1 MSKVEK
7 AILDLAAVTDLNA
20 VVTECNLKS
29 DKIKNNLLLDVPVV
43 VKDNISTKGVKTTGS
58 SKFLESYIPVF
69 DATVVEKLKN
79 SGATIIAKTAL
90 DELAMGGF
98 GLTSAT
104 GPVLNPLD
112 KTRVSGG
119 SSAGSA
125 ALVGAKVVDVAIGT
139 DTGDSCRIPAS
150 YCGIVGFKPTYGRIS
165 RYGVFPFANSL
176 DHVGIFAN
184 NIKNAAVTLEAIAGY
199 DSQDMTSSQKPVD
212 KYSEYKAVDLSSK
225 KIGVIDNV
233 VEAISNPEIV
243 EAFNNLVN
251 KLNER
256 LDTVEHIVFNRQLFK
271 AQNTLYKIISNA
283 EAVSNHS
290 NLNGLAFGERSKGS
304 NLEEIMINSRSEGFG
319 SQVKSRY
326 LIGGYSLDINNIDAT
341 FNQAKK
347 VRRLLVDDINE
358 SLKDVDFLMAPASAR
373 IAPKLNGVN
382 EVDVNSDEHLIAN
395 NYMVMD
401 NYTGNPGIVVPMT
414 KVDGMPVGVYIS
426 SRAFNEKDLL
436 AVASLIEE
444 IVGEI

>member
-7 AILDLAAVTDLNA
+7 AVLDLAKVSDLNA
-20 VVTECNLKS
+20 VVSECSLKS
-29 DKIKNNLLLDVPVV
+29 ENIENNLLLDMPVV
-43 VKDNISTKGVKTTGS
+43 VKDNISTKGIKTTGS
-58 SKFLESYIPVF
+58 SKFLESYVPVF

-79 SGATIIAKTAL
+79 SGATIIAKTSL

-112 KTRVSGG
+112 NTRVAGG

-125 ALVGAKVVDVAIGT
+125 ALVAANVVEVAIGT

-165 RYGVFPFANSL
+165 RYGVLPFANSL
-176 DHVGIFAN
+176 DHVGIFSN
-184 NIKNAAVTLEAIAGY
+184 NVKNAAVTLEAIAGY
-199 DSQDMTSSQKPVD
+199 DSQDMTSSKNPVD
-212 KYSEYKAVDLSSK
+212 KYSDYKDVDLGSK

-233 VEAISNPEIV
+233 VEAVSNKEIV
-243 EAFNNLVN
+243 KAFNSLVN
-251 KLNER
+251 KLNEH

-283 EAVSNHS
+283 EAVSSHS
-290 NLNGLAFGERSKGS
+290 NLNGLAFGERREGL
-304 NLEEIMINSRSEGFG
+304 NLEEIMINSRSKGFG
-319 SQVKSRY
+319 SQVKARY
-326 LIGGYSLDINNIDAT
+326 LIGGYSLDINNIETT

-358 SLKDVDFLMAPASAR
+358 SLEDVDFLMAPAAAR
-373 IAPKLNGVN
+373 IAPKLDEVN
-382 EVDVNSDEHLIAN
+382 NVDIYSDEHLIAN

-426 SRAFNEKDLL
+426 SKAFNEKDLL
-436 AVASLIEE
+436 AIASLIEE

>member
-7 AILDLAAVTDLNA
+7 AVLDLARVSDLNA
-20 VVTECNLKS
+20 VVSECNLKS
-29 DKIKNNLLLDVPVV
+29 KNLENNLMLDMPVV
-43 VKDNISTKGVKTTGS
+43 VKDNISTKGITTTGS
-58 SKFLESYIPVF
+58 SKFLEDYVPVF
-69 DATVVEKLKN
+69 DATVVDKLKK
-79 SGATIIAKTAL
+79 SGSTIIAKTTL

-98 GLTSAT
+98 GLTPAT

-112 KTRVSGG
+112 KTRVAGG

-125 ALVGAKVVDVAIGT
+125 ALVGAKVVEVAIGS

-176 DHVGIFAN
+176 DHVGIFSN
-184 NIKNAAVTLEAIAGY
+184 NIKNAALTLEAIAGY
-199 DSQDMTSSQKPVD
+199 DSQDMTSSKIAVD
-212 KYSEYKAVDLSSK
+212 KYSEYKDVDLSSK

-233 VEAISNPEIV
+233 VEAISNKKILD
-243 EAFNNLVN
+243 AFNTLVN
-251 KLNER
+251 KLNEKVA
-256 LDTVEHIVFNRQLFK
+256 TVEHIVFNRQLFK

-290 NLNGLAFGERSKGS
+290 NLNGLAFGKRSEGLD
-304 NLEEIMINSRSEGFG
+304 LEEIMIQSRSQGFG
-319 SQVKSRY
+319 SQVKARY
-326 LIGGYSLDINNIDAT
+326 LIGGYSLDVSNIDKT
-341 FNQAKK
+341 FNQAKR

-358 SLKDVDFLMAPASAR
+358 SLEDVDFLMAPASAR
-373 IAPKLNGVN
+373 IAPKLDEVN
-382 EVDVNSDEHLIAN
+382 NVDIYSDEHLIGN

-401 NYTGNPGIVVPMT
+401 NFTGNPGIVVPMT

-426 SRAFNEKDLL
+426 SKAFNEKELL
-436 AVASLIEE
+436 AIASLIEE